1 MSVESLCNDERTEL
15 NRSGVDSPVEIY
27 DWAQE
32 VGGVEHDNT
41 SDEHSVSSDRVMLL
55 SSAAGSAVFAACEF
69 GMALE
74 RPVATVAG
82 VVTLY
87 TSALLTARRL
97 RSQQYEIL

>member
-1 MSVESLCNDERTEL
+1 MIV
-15 NRSGVDSPVEIY
+15 Y

-32 VGGVEHDNT
+32 VGGFEPANA
-41 SDEHSVSSDRVMLL
+41 SREQSVSSDRVMLL

-74 RPVATVAG
+74 RPVALGVG

-87 TSALLTARRL
+87 ASALFTAKKL
-97 RSQQYEIL
+97 HML